1 MANDYGSSGGESKL
15 TSLKPMDAAA
25 LAQYQQHS
33 LPNYAKQKVISG
45 EWDEESAPERARE
58 AFAELLPQG
67 LDTPDNY
74 LFEIIDEWG
83 GTPVGVL
90 WFAVRERAGAKAA
103 YIIDIFVVHA
113 HQNKGHASRALRTLE
128 EKVGAMGLT
137 GIGLNVFGQNEGA
150 YRLYERLGYL
160 PTNTLMFKAVSES
173 DT

>member
-1 MANDYGSSGGESKL
+1 MANEYGGSGRESKL

-25 LAQYQQHS
+25 LAHYEQHS
-33 LPNYAKQKVISG
+33 LPNYAKQKVVSG
-45 EWDEESAPERARE
+45 EWQEETALERARE

-67 LDTPDNY
+67 LDTPGNH

-83 GTPVGVL
+83 ETSVGVL

-103 YIIDIFVVHA
+103 YIIDIFVDRA
-113 HQNKGHASRALRTLE
+113 HQNKGHASRALRALE
-128 EKVGAMGLT
+128 VMVREMGLT

-160 PTNTLMFKAVSES
+160 PTNTLMFKDVETGDA
-173 DT
+173 